1 MSMAEYLL
9 SVFRMKPMV
18 VMSWGARNFKALN
31 DDKGLSFNV
40 NGFVYRG
47 VVKVE
52 YDIGSDTFSVTV
64 RGETTDDVHVGEL
77 IDLIDV
83 LVETGDMGD
92 GRYEDAVRDWLN
104 TAVLQ

>member
-1 MSMAEYLL
+1 MVEYLL
-9 SVFRMKPMV
+9 SVFRMRPMV
-18 VMSWGARNFKALN
+18 VMSWGACKFKALD

-52 YDIGSDTFSVTV
+52 YNRGSDTFSVTV
-64 RGETTDDVHVGEL
+64 RGEVTDDVHIGEL
-77 IDLIDV
+77 IDVIDV

-92 GRYEDAVRDWLN
+92 GRYEDNIRDWLK
-104 TAVLQ
+104 TAVL

>member
-9 SVFRMKPMV
+9 SIFRMKPMV
-18 VMSWGARNFKALN
+18 VMSWGACNFKALD

-47 VVKVE
+47 TVTVE
-52 YDIGSDTFSVTV
+52 YDRGSDTFSVTV
-64 RGETTDDVHVGEL
+64 RGEKTDDVHVGEL

-92 GRYEDAVRDWLN
+92 GKYEDCVNDWLK
-104 TAVLQ
+104 TAVL